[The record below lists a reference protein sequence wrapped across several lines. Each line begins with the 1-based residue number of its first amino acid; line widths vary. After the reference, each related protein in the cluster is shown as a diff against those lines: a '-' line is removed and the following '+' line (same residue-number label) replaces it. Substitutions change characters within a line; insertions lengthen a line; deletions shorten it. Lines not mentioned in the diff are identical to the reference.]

1 MDWTDSGSRVVYEHE
16 NPEARAV
23 ELVESAVEDWQSY
36 EDVYKRQVK
45 KNGIYDEIKT
55 LLEQAEKNVRCV

>member
-23 ELVESAVEDWQSY
+23 ELVESAVEDWQPY
-36 EDVYKRQVK
+36 ETVFIDIRFGGASPPGLSM
-45 KNGIYDEIKT
+45 NLFPPMISP
-55 LLEQAEKNVRCV
+55 EKP